1 MSPVF
6 SPCVWRYTEGCQ
18 KGREGVVTRIL
29 VILLVLTTLS
39 AQQPKTPTK
48 PIAPGSLKGR
58 AFAITKTG
66 DVKPAL
72 LAHVYLF
79 AADNPYNP
87 LRTSLIKTHYQLE
100 AKMSAAEDEYDAKAR
115 ALGQAPGDRS
125 TVDKIVADD
134 CREALR
140 HTTSRL
146 PDENPVYT
154 KETDETGAFEINRIR
169 PGDYQL
175 VVQGQA
181 GSYDAVWIETVTI
194 AAAAEKTVKLGTVSL
209 ACRVQ

>member
-1 MSPVF
+1 M
-6 SPCVWRYTEGCQ
+6 
-18 KGREGVVTRIL
+18 VTRI
-29 VILLVLTTLS
+29 VILLALATNLS
-39 AQQPKTPTK
+39 AQQSKTTTK
-48 PIAPGSLKGR
+48 PIAKGSLKGR

-87 LRTSLIKTHYQLE
+87 SRSSFIKIHNQLA
-100 AKMSAAEDEYDAKAR
+100 AKMNAAADEYDAKAR
-115 ALGQAPGDRS
+115 ALGEGPGDRS
-125 TVDKIVADD
+125 TTDKIVADD
-134 CREALR
+134 CRDALR
-140 HTTSRL
+140 NTTSRL
-146 PDENPVYT
+146 SDENPVYT
-154 KETDETGAFEINRIR
+154 EGTDETGAFEINGIR
-169 PGDYQL
+169 PGDYQI

-181 GSYDAVWIETVTI
+181 GSYDAVWIETVSI